1 MTGLRGRG
9 KRLGM
14 AALAAMLLMPLLT
27 SGLVSAAGASR
38 IRINEGDIYLGD
50 PDEFKKPAVVDV
62 DAVYARIPEYRQIL
76 EKNLDSTSPRYLFLL
91 RAASDRLRKA
101 LDKCSRGRG
110 YDLIG
115 GLGSIRIEGKAVPN
129 ITSLVLRALPRR

>member
-9 KRLGM
+9 KTLRV
-14 AALAAMLLMPLLT
+14 AVTAAMLLVLVLS
-27 SGLVSAAGASR
+27 SGLVSAKGRSKVR
-38 IRINEGDIYLGD
+38 IKEADIYHGD
-50 PDEFKKPAVVDV
+50 PDHYKKPAVVDV

-91 RAASDRLRKA
+91 RAASERFRKA
-101 LDKCSRGRG
+101 LAKCSRGRG

-115 GLGSIRIEGKAVPN
+115 GLGSIRIEGKTVPN
-129 ITSLVLRALPRR
+129 ITSLVMRALPR

>member
-9 KRLGM
+9 KTFG
-14 AALAAMLLMPLLT
+14 LAIMVVTLLMLFIS
-27 SGLVSAAGASR
+27 SGVVSAARKSGVT
-38 IRINEGDIYLGD
+38 IHEGDIYLGD
-50 PDEFKKPAVVDV
+50 SNDYSKPAVVDV

-91 RAASDRLRKA
+91 RAATDKFRTA
-101 LDKCSRGRG
+101 LDDCARARG

-115 GLGSIRIEGKAVPN
+115 GLGSIQIEGKTVPN
-129 ITSLVLRALPRR
+129 ITSLVMKALRN